1 MRIYIVPLYNRVAHE
16 YVGQPVHT
24 LLVYADSA
32 EEAERKASFYKYY
45 MVCLDPDSH
54 ANFFEVDHLD
64 EERILSCGDDIKAY
78 IVSEYYKNKCG
89 IFERSQILYGRSSA
103 EIRRSLPPCEG
114 EGEITISALPKI
126 LDIIL

>member
-16 YVGQPVHT
+16 YVGLPVHV

-32 EEAERKASFYKYY
+32 EEAERKASFHKYY
-45 MVCLDPDSH
+45 MVCLDPERH

-64 EERILSCGDDIKAY
+64 EERILACGDDIKAY
-78 IVSEYYKNKCG
+78 IVSEYYKDKGG
-89 IFERSQILYGRSSA
+89 IFERNQILYGRSSA

-114 EGEITISALPKI
+114 EGEIIISALPKI